1 MSELAPP
8 AGPRAEAG
16 AARRSTIWTTMSLTR
31 QFVLTGGVIMLVA
44 MLAAGLFIGEIASRT
59 TIENTASSTALLM
72 DSFVSPL
79 AHALATEDILPAE
92 ERGELDELLGGDHFK
107 QRFPYL
113 EIWKEGGLVAYSTTE
128 NLIGRRF
135 TPPDG
140 LIVALGG
147 EISAQYA
154 NLDAREHLDRG
165 IDTKYLEIYV
175 PIREHSSGRVIA
187 VAEIHES
194 TQQLEHEL
202 WWLRFKT
209 WLAVAGATFIIMI
222 GLFGIVY
229 RGNQLILSQ
238 QRQLR
243 GRLVEIEQAAQ
254 HNRILKERSQRAS
267 GRVAELM
274 ENYLRRIG
282 ADLHDG
288 PAQLIG
294 FAALSVEHVRRAG
307 TNAQREEELHALETV
322 LSDALRDI
330 RTTSKGLMLP
340 EIEDLPLPAVVRQV
354 VSNHELRTGT
364 KVLVHCDEIPHP
376 LTHAINICVYRFL
389 QEGLNNAFRHAG
401 GNGQRVSCKLDDSV
415 LSLVVEDDGGN
426 GPAELTSPD
435 SGLGLVGLRD
445 RVESLGGI
453 FRISHPTDGGTRVEM
468 SVVVADEE
476 QNG

>member
-8 AGPRAEAG
+8 ARVGRKT
-16 AARRSTIWTTMSLTR
+16 TIWATMSLTR

-44 MLAAGLFIGEIASRT
+44 MLAAGLFIAEIASRT

-79 AHALATEDILPAE
+79 AHALATEDILPPE
-92 ERGELDELLGGDHFK
+92 ERDELNELLNADHFK

-140 LIVALGG
+140 LIVALRG

-175 PIREHSSGRVIA
+175 PVREHYSGRVIA

-209 WLAVAGATFIIMI
+209 WLAVAGATSIIMI

-238 QRQLR
+238 QHQLR
-243 GRLVEIEQAAQ
+243 GRLIEIEQASQ
-254 HNRILKERSQRAS
+254 HNRLLKERSQRAS
-267 GRVAELM
+267 GRIAELT

-294 FAALSVEHVRRAG
+294 FAALSVEHVRRAR
-307 TNAQREEELHALETV
+307 TNAQREEELASLEAA

-340 EIEDLPLPAVVRQV
+340 EIEDLPLAAVVKQV
-354 VSNHELRTGT
+354 VTNHERRTGT
-364 KVLVHCDEIPHP
+364 KVTVHCDEISHP
-376 LTHAINICVYRFL
+376 LTHAIKICVYRVL

-401 GNGQRVSCKLDDSV
+401 GNGQRVTCKLEDSV
-415 LSLVVEDDGGN
+415 LSVVVQDEGGDG
-426 GPAELTSPD
+426 PIELANPD

-453 FRISHPTDGGTRVEM
+453 FRVTHLTDGGTTVEM
-468 SVVVADEE
+468 SVVIADEE
-476 QNG
+476 QDG

>member
-8 AGPRAEAG
+8 VRVG
-16 AARRSTIWTTMSLTR
+16 RRSTIWATASLTR

-44 MLAAGLFIGEIASRT
+44 MLAAGVFIAEIASRT

-72 DSFVSPL
+72 DSFISPI
-79 AHALATEDILPAE
+79 AHSLATDDVLPPR
-92 ERGELDELLGGDHFK
+92 ERDELNELLSGDQFK
-107 QRFPYL
+107 ERFPYL
-113 EIWKEGGLVAYSTTE
+113 EIWKEGGLVAYSTTPD
-128 NLIGRRF
+128 LIGRRF
-135 TPPDG
+135 APPDG
-140 LIVALGG
+140 LILALGG
-147 EISAQYA
+147 EISAQYT
-154 NLDAREHLDRG
+154 NLDAREHRVRG
-165 IDTKYLEIYV
+165 IDRKYLEIYV
-175 PIREHSSGRVIA
+175 PIREHYSGRVIA

-202 WWLRFKT
+202 WSLRLKT
-209 WLAVAGATFIIMI
+209 WLAVAGATLVVMI

-229 RGNQLILSQ
+229 RGNQLILLQ

-254 HNRILKERSQRAS
+254 HNRILKDRSQRAS
-267 GRVAELM
+267 GRVVELT

-282 ADLHDG
+282 AELHDG

-294 FAALSVEHVRRAG
+294 LAALSVEHVRRAQ
-307 TNAQREEELHALETV
+307 TTDQREGELRALEAA

-340 EIEDLPLPAVVRQV
+340 EIEDLPFASVIRQV
-354 VSNHELRTGT
+354 VSNHERRTGT
-364 KVLVHCDEIPHP
+364 KVSVQCGEISHA
-376 LTHAINICVYRFL
+376 LTHAIKICVYRFI

-401 GNGQRVSCKLDDSV
+401 GNGQRVTCKLEDSI
-415 LSLVVEDDGGN
+415 LSVVVQDDGGP
-426 GPAELTSPD
+426 GPVDMAGSN

-453 FRISHPTDGGTRVEM
+453 FRIAHHSDGGTTVEM
-468 SVVVADEE
+468 SVVVADED
-476 QNG
+476 QNV